1 MKKVITWVKCL
12 LFCAILCLALAR
24 ANQICIRKSLEPPW
38 DMSNKIGGFY
48 NEKDRGPIYFLGAS
62 HSYCTFSPN
71 ILEELCGVKSYV
83 LASQQQ
89 PVDASYY
96 YLKEAVGTQKPE
108 AVVLDVMTCI
118 YDGDYGEEGVVHS
131 YSDPLPFSLNKCAM
145 VVNAAP
151 RKLWPQALF
160 PLIKYHSRW
169 SELKDEDYNVRPEDY
184 KDPLRGHVALQG
196 QSEDFAAGGEH
207 FSSKDFLRH
216 MRRSDKAVLLKMK
229 KYCDDRGIRFIL
241 VKTPTYKENMY
252 QASIEDVKAFAKES
266 AIPFVDLNELKS
278 EAGLEREDFYDGYH
292 LNEAGAIKFN
302 RTLWSKPEILL
313 EGIK

>member
-1 MKKVITWVKCL
+1 MKKVITWAKCL

-24 ANQICIRKSLEPPW
+24 ANQICIRKSLDPPW

-48 NEKDRGPIYFLGAS
+48 NEEDRGAIYFLGSS

-71 ILEELCGVKSYV
+71 ILEERCGVKSYV
-83 LASQQQ
+83 LASQKQ

-96 YLKEAVGTQKPE
+96 YLKEAVKKHKPKV
-108 AVVLDVMTCI
+108 VVLDVMSCI
-118 YDGDYGEEGVVHS
+118 YSEDFEEEGVIHS
-131 YSDPLPFSLNKCAM
+131 YSDPVPFSFNKLAM

-151 RKLWPQALF
+151 RRLWPQALF

-169 SELKDEDYNVRPEDY
+169 SELKDEDYTVRPKDY
-184 KDPLRGHVALQG
+184 KDPRRGHVALQG
-196 QSEDFAAGGEH
+196 QSEDFAGGGDH

-216 MRRSDKAVLLKMK
+216 MRRSDKEILLKMK
-229 KYCDDRGIRFIL
+229 KYCDDRNIRFIL
-241 VKTPTYKENMY
+241 VKTPTYNESLYK
-252 QASIEDVKAFAKES
+252 AALEDVKAFAKES

-278 EAGLEREDFYDGYH
+278 AAGLEREDYYDGYH
-292 LNEAGAIKFN
+292 LNEAGAEKFN

-313 EGIK
+313 DGIK

>member
-48 NEKDRGPIYFLGAS
+48 NEEDRGTIYFLGAS

-131 YSDPLPFSLNKCAM
+131 YSDPLPFSFNKVAM

-169 SELKDEDYNVRPEDY
+169 SELKDEDYHVRPEDY

-229 KYCDDRGIRFIL
+229 KYCDDRGIQFIL

-252 QASIEDVKAFAKES
+252 KASIEDVKAFAKES
-266 AIPFVDLNELKS
+266 SIPFVDLNELKPA
-278 EAGLEREDFYDGYH
+278 AGLEREDFYDGYH

>member
-1 MKKVITWVKCL
+1 MKKVITWAKCL

-48 NEKDRGPIYFLGAS
+48 NEKDRGSIYFLGAS

-131 YSDPLPFSLNKCAM
+131 YSDPLPFSFNKVAM

-151 RKLWPQALF
+151 RSLWPQALF

-169 SELKDEDYNVRPEDY
+169 SELKDEDYHVRPEDY

-216 MRRSDKAVLLKMK
+216 MRRSDKAILLKMK

-252 QASIEDVKAFAKES
+252 KASIEDVKAFAKES
-266 AIPFVDLNELKS
+266 SIPFVDLNELKFA
-278 EAGLEREDFYDGYH
+278 AGLEREDFYDGYH

-313 EGIK
+313 DGIK